1 MPSLS
6 DVPGV
11 GKIQQYLERGAAELH
26 YVRKIFEA
34 GAFRIEPPQNYAAMA
49 SGIVKWGEFGM
60 LPALNAARSPD
71 RAACIDE
78 DGEFSFKELD
88 ETAHA
93 VANGL
98 LEMGV
103 KGGDGVAILARN
115 TRWFLIAYF
124 GAARVGARI
133 ILLNSE
139 FSGPQVKEVSER
151 EGAKVIIYDD
161 EYCKVVSKANPELG
175 KLRALGTNPD
185 SDEDSGSQDETLAD
199 LIERSSKDPAPKA
212 SKHASIIILTSGT
225 TGTPKGANRSTPPTL
240 APIGGILSHVPFKAN
255 EITSLPAPMFHAL
268 GFLHAT
274 IAMFLGSTLVL
285 RRKFK
290 PPLVL
295 EDLEKHKATAM
306 VVVPVMLSRLLDA
319 IEKMDKKPD
328 LSNLK
333 IIFVSGSQLG
343 GELAAR
349 ALKDFGPV
357 IYNMYGSTEIAF
369 AAIAG
374 PKDLEKDPS
383 TVGPV
388 VKGVKVKILD
398 DNGKEKPQG
407 EVGRIFVGNAFP
419 FEGYTG
425 GGHKE
430 IINGLM
436 SSGDVG
442 YFDKGGLLFVSG
454 RDDEMIVSGGENVF
468 PAEVED
474 CLSGHP
480 EVVEATAIGVEDKE
494 YGHRLRAFVVKK
506 EGSDVD
512 EETLKKHVKDELARY
527 KVPREVVFLD
537 ELPRNPTGKILKR
550 ELREMEVDGKSGD
563 DKGSEKGS
571 DKGSDKGSAKNGGA
585 KMGGAKSDAG
595 GDKGGNA
602 KADEDKGSVD
612 ETSKDSE
619 SKDSEAK
626 A

>member
-1 MPSLS
+1 MPNPIDL
-6 DVPGV
+6 PGQAV
-11 GKIQQYLERGAAELH
+11 SKVQQYLERGSAELH

-49 SGIVKWGEFGM
+49 NDIYKWGEFGM
-60 LPALNAARSPD
+60 LPSLNARRHPD

-78 DGEFSFKELD
+78 DGEFTYRELD
-88 ETAHA
+88 EAAHA

-98 LEMGV
+98 IEMGV

-115 TRWFLIAYF
+115 HRWFLIANY
-124 GAARVGARI
+124 GVARVGARI

-139 FSGPQVKEVSER
+139 FSGPQIKEVSER
-151 EGAKVIIYDD
+151 EGAKLIIYDD
-161 EYCKVVSKANPELG
+161 EYTKAVSKAEPELG
-175 KLRALGTNPD
+175 FLRALGTNPD
-185 SDEDSGSQDETLAD
+185 ADEPSGSKDETLAD

-240 APIGGILSHVPFKAN
+240 APVGGILSHVPFKAN
-255 EITSLPAPMFHAL
+255 EVTSLPAPMFHAL
-268 GFLHAT
+268 GYLHGT
-274 IAMFLGSTLVL
+274 LAMFLGSTLVL

-328 LSNLK
+328 LSKLK

-343 GELAAR
+343 AELANR

-369 AAIAG
+369 ATIAG
-374 PKDLEKDPS
+374 PKDLQKNAA

-398 DNGKEKPQG
+398 DNGKEVPQG
-407 EVGRIFVGNAFP
+407 DVGRIFVGNAFP

-425 GGHKE
+425 GGHKQ
-430 IINGLM
+430 IIDGLM

-442 YFDKGGLLFVSG
+442 YFDEDGLLYVSG

-474 CLSGHP
+474 LISGHP

-494 YGHRLRAFVVKK
+494 WGHRLRAFVVKK
-506 EGSDVD
+506 EDASID
-512 EETLKKHVKDELARY
+512 EDTIKHYVRDHLARY
-527 KVPREVVFLD
+527 KVPREVIFLE
-537 ELPRNPTGKILKR
+537 ELPRNPTGKVLKR
-550 ELREMEVDGKSGD
+550 ELREMEVD
-563 DKGSEKGS
+563 
-571 DKGSDKGSAKNGGA
+571 
-585 KMGGAKSDAG
+585 
-595 GDKGGNA
+595 
-602 KADEDKGSVD
+602 
-612 ETSKDSE
+612 
-619 SKDSEAK
+619 
-626 A
+626 